1 MNSFLRRKRADD
13 LLAEADEPG
22 RQLKRTLG
30 AFDLTLLG
38 VGAIIGAGIFSS
50 VGDMAAGTAGNPGAG
65 PGLIISYII
74 TAVACGFAAL
84 CYAEIAAMVPIAG
97 SAYTY
102 SYVAFGETVA
112 WIIGWDLI
120 IEYAIGN
127 IYVAQ
132 AWATNLRFFLGR
144 TFGVD
149 FPAWMAT
156 DMQTANHDPAMSAV
170 APHIGDLAIGIN
182 LPAIL
187 IVTMLTILLVV
198 GIRESARFNA
208 AMVVFKV
215 AVILAFIGI
224 GAFNVDAANWSP
236 FAPNGFEGIWTGA
249 SLAFFSYIGFD
260 AVSTAAEETYDPQKN
275 LPRGMIYS
283 LCICT
288 VIYIATAAVMTGL
301 KPSSELAG
309 GDALASALSVVGI
322 PGAGEVMALGAV
334 AATTAV
340 LLVFQMGQPRIFM
353 AMSRDGLL
361 PPIFGRIHPRYRTPY
376 IGTILTGL
384 VVAVSSNLLTE
395 GQALELTNIG
405 TLFAFVLVCG
415 GVIALRSIEPNR
427 VRAFKVPLYPVTPI
441 LGIVACVFLMTGL
454 PPANWWRFGLWL
466 AAGMVIYLLY
476 GRRHSKMAAKGG

>member
-1 MNSFLRRKRADD
+1 MSLTFMRRKPCADVMAD
-13 LLAEADEPG
+13 AERPG
-22 RQLKRTLG
+22 MELKRTLT

-38 VGAIIGAGIFSS
+38 IGAIVGAGIFSS
-50 VGDMAAGTAGNPGAG
+50 VGDMAAGTPGNPGAG
-65 PGLIISYII
+65 PGLIISYVM
-74 TAVACGFAAL
+74 TALACGFAAL

-102 SYVAFGETVA
+102 SYVAFGEVVA

-132 AWATNLRFFLGR
+132 AWATNLRFFLNDA
-144 TFGVD
+144 FGVD

-156 DMQTANHDPAMSAV
+156 DMQTANSDPALSAI

-187 IVTMLTILLVV
+187 IVALITILLVV
-198 GIRESARFNA
+198 GIRESARANA

-215 AVILAFIGI
+215 VIILAFIGI
-224 GAFNVDAANWSP
+224 GAFYVEGDNWTP
-236 FAPNGFEGIWTGA
+236 FAPNGFDGIWTGA

-260 AVSTAAEETYDPQKN
+260 AVSTAAEETADPQRN

-283 LCICT
+283 LVICT
-288 VIYIATAAVMTGL
+288 LIYVATAAVMTGL

-309 GDALASALSVVGI
+309 GDALANALSVVGI
-322 PGAGEVMALGAV
+322 PGAGAVMALGAV
-334 AATTAV
+334 VATTAV
-340 LLVFQMGQPRIFM
+340 LLVFQMGQPRIFL

-361 PPIFGRIHPRYRTPY
+361 PPVFGRVHPRFRTPY
-376 IGTILTGL
+376 FGTILTGL

-405 TLFAFVLVCG
+405 TLFAFALVCA
-415 GVIALRSIEPNR
+415 GVIALRRVEPDR
-427 VRAFKVPLYPVTPI
+427 PRPFRVPLYPVTPL
-441 LGIVACVFLMTGL
+441 LGIAACVFLMSGL
-454 PPANWWRFGLWL
+454 PPENWWRFGLWL
-466 AAGMVIYLLY
+466 AAGFVIYLLY
-476 GRRHSKMAAKGG
+476 GRRNSRLAARR

>member
-1 MNSFLRRKRADD
+1 MPPSFLRRKPCDDVLAD
-13 LLAEADEPG
+13 AERPG
-22 RQLKRTLG
+22 MELKRTLT

-38 VGAIIGAGIFSS
+38 IGAIVGAGIFSS
-50 VGDMAAGTAGNPGAG
+50 VGDMAAGTPGNPGAG
-65 PGLIISYII
+65 PGLIISYIL
-74 TAVACGFAAL
+74 TALACGFAAL

-102 SYVAFGETVA
+102 SYVAFGEVVA

-132 AWATNLRFFLGR
+132 AWATNLRFFLNDA
-144 TFGVD
+144 FGVD

-156 DMQTANHDPAMSAV
+156 DMQTANSDPALSAI

-187 IVTMLTILLVV
+187 IVTLLTILLVV
-198 GIRESARFNA
+198 GIRESARANA

-215 AVILAFIGI
+215 IIILAFIGI
-224 GAFNVDAANWSP
+224 GSFYVDADNWTP
-236 FAPNGFEGIWTGA
+236 FAPNGFDGIWTGA

-260 AVSTAAEETYDPQKN
+260 AVSTAAEETADPQRN

-283 LCICT
+283 LVICT
-288 VIYIATAAVMTGL
+288 VIYVATAAVMTGL

-309 GDALASALSVVGI
+309 GDALASALSVVAI
-322 PGAGEVMALGAV
+322 PGAGAMMALGAV
-334 AATTAV
+334 VATTAV
-340 LLVFQMGQPRIFM
+340 LLVFQMGQPRIFL

-361 PPIFGRIHPRYRTPY
+361 PPIFGRVHPRFRTPY
-376 IGTILTGL
+376 VGTILTGL
-384 VVAVSSNLLTE
+384 VVALASNLLTE

-405 TLFAFVLVCG
+405 TLFAFALVCS
-415 GVIALRSIEPNR
+415 GVIALRRVEPDR
-427 VRAFKVPLYPVTPI
+427 PRPFRVPLYPVTPL
-441 LGIVACVFLMTGL
+441 LGVAACVFLMSGL
-454 PPANWWRFGLWL
+454 PPENWWRFGLWL
-466 AAGMVIYLLY
+466 LAGFVIYLLY
-476 GRRHSKMAAKGG
+476 GRKHSKLAARR